1 MKKYL
6 KVVLFGFFTW
16 LIPFVVSFFI
26 FPLRTSQRPLFES
39 IMAVVVT
46 ICAVLFAVRY
56 FRKVKASFLQEGVLI
71 GVVWFLVNIVLDLL
85 LFMEGPMKMSF
96 ADYMADIG
104 LTYLIIPA
112 VTFGLGYS
120 LQKKTARPPDRIFDI

>member
-56 FRKVKASFLQEGVLI
+56 FSKVKASFLQEGLLI
-71 GVVWFLVNIVLDLL
+71 GVVWFLVNVVLDFL

-112 VTFGLGYS
+112 VAFGFGYS
-120 LQKKTARPPDRIFDI
+120 LQKKAARPSDRIFDI